1 MEYRRLGRSG
11 LLVSA
16 VGLGTNNF
24 GTRLDEAGT
33 RRVLD
38 QALELGITFVDTADS
53 YGRGASEA
61 LIGKL
66 LGARRKD
73 VVLATKFSSPMGD
86 SPYQRGTSRRWLIE
100 ALDASLRRLATDAID
115 LYQIH
120 FPDPETPIEETL
132 RALDDVVA
140 AGKVRYVGYSNFAA
154 WQIVEGQ
161 WTARSEHLVRPIST
175 QNHYNLLRREV
186 EAEVLP
192 AARAH
197 GLGVIPYY
205 PLESGFLTGKYRPG
219 KTPQGAR
226 LEGSARAGEVLCLQ
240 PRPLARRTCG
250 WLAPQPPRGGQ
261 RHRRR
266 QLGRAGAYERRGRN
280 LAARGGRDGDGG
292 RDRVA
297 GRQQPLRPLRVGA
310 AEPST
315 DLVVGTFAGRP
326 REPRTRRSHSERCFH
341 RVEPANAEAS
351 GRDSF

>member
-1 MEYRRLGRSG
+1 MEYRRLGPSG

-38 QALELGITFVDTADS
+38 QALELGVTFVDTADS

-66 LGARRKD
+66 LGPRRKD
-73 VVLATKFSSPMGD
+73 VVLATKFSSPMGN

-197 GLGVIPYY
+197 GLGVIPYF

-226 LEGSARAGEVLCLQ
+226 LEGSARAGEVL
-240 PRPLARRTCG
+240 RPANFERLERWEAFASSRGRSLVELAVG
-250 WLAPQPPRGGQ
+250 WLLSHPEVGSVI
-261 RHRRR
+261 
-266 QLGRAGAYERRGRN
+266 AGASSAEQVRAN
-280 LAARGGRDGDGG
+280 
-292 RDRVA
+292 VEA
-297 GRQQPLRPLRVGA
+297 GTWRLEA
-310 AEPST
+310 AEMEMVAAT
-315 DLVVGTFAGRP
+315 
-326 REPRTRRSHSERCFH
+326 E
-341 RVEPANAEAS
+341 
-351 GRDSF
+351 

>member
-1 MEYRRLGRSG
+1 VEYRRLGHSG

-66 LGARRKD
+66 LGPRRKD
-73 VVLATKFSSPMGD
+73 VVLATKFSSPMGN

-197 GLGVIPYY
+197 GLGVIPYF

-226 LEGSARAGEVLCLQ
+226 LEGSARAGEVL
-240 PRPLARRTCG
+240 RPANFERLERWEAFASSRGRSLVELAVG
-250 WLAPQPPRGGQ
+250 WLLSHPEVGSVI
-261 RHRRR
+261 
-266 QLGRAGAYERRGRN
+266 AGASSADQVRANVE
-280 LAARGGRDGDGG
+280 
-292 RDRVA
+292 A
-297 GRQQPLRPLRVGA
+297 GTWRLEA
-310 AEPST
+310 AEMET
-315 DLVVGTFAGRP
+315 VAAT
-326 REPRTRRSHSERCFH
+326 E
-341 RVEPANAEAS
+341 
-351 GRDSF
+351 

>member
-1 MEYRRLGRSG
+1 
-11 LLVSA
+11 

-38 QALELGITFVDTADS
+38 QALELGVTFVDTSDS

-66 LGARRKD
+66 LGPRRKD

-86 SPYQRGTSRRWLIE
+86 SPYQRGTSRRWMME

-197 GLGVIPYY
+197 GLGVIPYF

-226 LEGSARAGEVLCLQ
+226 LEGSARAGEVL
-240 PRPLARRTCG
+240 RPANFERLERWEAFASSRGRSLVELAVG
-250 WLAPQPPRGGQ
+250 WLLSHPEVGSVI
-261 RHRRR
+261 
-266 QLGRAGAYERRGRN
+266 AGASSAEQVRAN
-280 LAARGGRDGDGG
+280 
-292 RDRVA
+292 VEA
-297 GRQQPLRPLRVGA
+297 GTWRLEA
-310 AEPST
+310 AEMEMVAAT
-315 DLVVGTFAGRP
+315 
-326 REPRTRRSHSERCFH
+326 E
-341 RVEPANAEAS
+341 
-351 GRDSF
+351 

>member
-1 MEYRRLGRSG
+1 VEYRRLGRSG

-66 LGARRKD
+66 LGPRRKD
-73 VVLATKFSSPMGD
+73 VVLATKFSSPMGN

-197 GLGVIPYY
+197 GLGVIPYF

-226 LEGSARAGEVLCLQ
+226 LEGSARAGEVL
-240 PRPLARRTCG
+240 RPANFERLERWEAFASSHGRSLVELALG
-250 WLAPQPPRGGQ
+250 WLLSHPEVGSVI
-261 RHRRR
+261 
-266 QLGRAGAYERRGRN
+266 AGASSAEQVRAN
-280 LAARGGRDGDGG
+280 
-292 RDRVA
+292 VEA
-297 GRQQPLRPLRVGA
+297 GTWRLEA
-310 AEPST
+310 AEMEMVAAT
-315 DLVVGTFAGRP
+315 
-326 REPRTRRSHSERCFH
+326 E
-341 RVEPANAEAS
+341 
-351 GRDSF
+351 

>member
-66 LGARRKD
+66 LGPRRKD

-197 GLGVIPYY
+197 GLGVIPYF

-226 LEGSARAGEVLCLQ
+226 LEGSARAGEVL
-240 PRPLARRTCG
+240 RPANFERLERWEAFASSRGRSLLELAVG
-250 WLAPQPPRGGQ
+250 WLLSHPEVGSVI
-261 RHRRR
+261 
-266 QLGRAGAYERRGRN
+266 AGASSAEQVRAN
-280 LAARGGRDGDGG
+280 
-292 RDRVA
+292 VEA
-297 GRQQPLRPLRVGA
+297 GTWRLEA
-310 AEPST
+310 AEMEMVAAT
-315 DLVVGTFAGRP
+315 
-326 REPRTRRSHSERCFH
+326 E
-341 RVEPANAEAS
+341 
-351 GRDSF
+351 

>member
-1 MEYRRLGRSG
+1 
-11 LLVSA
+11 

-66 LGARRKD
+66 LGPRRKD
-73 VVLATKFSSPMGD
+73 VVLATKFSSPMGN

-197 GLGVIPYY
+197 GLGVIPYF

-226 LEGSARAGEVLCLQ
+226 LEGSARAGEVL
-240 PRPLARRTCG
+240 RPANFERLERWEAFASSRGRSLVELAVG
-250 WLAPQPPRGGQ
+250 WLLSHPEVGSVI
-261 RHRRR
+261 
-266 QLGRAGAYERRGRN
+266 AGASSAEQVRAN
-280 LAARGGRDGDGG
+280 
-292 RDRVA
+292 VEA
-297 GRQQPLRPLRVGA
+297 GTWRLEA
-310 AEPST
+310 AEMEMVAAT
-315 DLVVGTFAGRP
+315 
-326 REPRTRRSHSERCFH
+326 E
-341 RVEPANAEAS
+341 
-351 GRDSF
+351 

>member
-38 QALELGITFVDTADS
+38 QALELGVTFVDTSDS

-66 LGARRKD
+66 LGPRRKD

-86 SPYQRGTSRRWLIE
+86 SPYQRGTSRRWLME

-197 GLGVIPYY
+197 GLGVIPYF

-226 LEGSARAGEVLCLQ
+226 LEGSARAGEVL
-240 PRPLARRTCG
+240 RPANFERLERWEAFASSRGRSLVELAVG
-250 WLAPQPPRGGQ
+250 WLLSHPEVGSVI
-261 RHRRR
+261 
-266 QLGRAGAYERRGRN
+266 AGASSAEQVRAN
-280 LAARGGRDGDGG
+280 
-292 RDRVA
+292 VEA
-297 GRQQPLRPLRVGA
+297 GTWRLEA
-310 AEPST
+310 AEMEMVAAT
-315 DLVVGTFAGRP
+315 
-326 REPRTRRSHSERCFH
+326 E
-341 RVEPANAEAS
+341 
-351 GRDSF
+351 

>member
-1 MEYRRLGRSG
+1 
-11 LLVSA
+11 

-66 LGARRKD
+66 LGPRRKD

-86 SPYQRGTSRRWLIE
+86 SPYQRGTSRRWMME

-197 GLGVIPYY
+197 GLGVIPYF

-226 LEGSARAGEVLCLQ
+226 LEGSARAGEVL
-240 PRPLARRTCG
+240 RPANFERLERWEAFASSRGRSLVELAVG
-250 WLAPQPPRGGQ
+250 WLLSHPEVGSVI
-261 RHRRR
+261 
-266 QLGRAGAYERRGRN
+266 AGASSAEQVRAN
-280 LAARGGRDGDGG
+280 
-292 RDRVA
+292 VEA
-297 GRQQPLRPLRVGA
+297 GTWRLEA
-310 AEPST
+310 AEMEM
-315 DLVVGTFAGRP
+315 VAAI
-326 REPRTRRSHSERCFH
+326 E
-341 RVEPANAEAS
+341 
-351 GRDSF
+351 

>member
-33 RRVLD
+33 RCVLD

-66 LGARRKD
+66 LGPRRKD

-197 GLGVIPYY
+197 GLGVIPYF

-226 LEGSARAGEVLCLQ
+226 LEGSARAGEVL
-240 PRPLARRTCG
+240 RPANFERLERWEAFASSRGRSLVELAVG
-250 WLAPQPPRGGQ
+250 WLLSHPEVGSVI
-261 RHRRR
+261 
-266 QLGRAGAYERRGRN
+266 AGASSAEQVRAN
-280 LAARGGRDGDGG
+280 
-292 RDRVA
+292 VEA
-297 GRQQPLRPLRVGA
+297 GTWRLEA
-310 AEPST
+310 AEMEM
-315 DLVVGTFAGRP
+315 VAAI
-326 REPRTRRSHSERCFH
+326 E
-341 RVEPANAEAS
+341 
-351 GRDSF
+351 

>member
-1 MEYRRLGRSG
+1 MEYRRLGPSG

-38 QALELGITFVDTADS
+38 QALELGVTFVDTSDS

-66 LGARRKD
+66 LGPRRKD

-86 SPYQRGTSRRWLIE
+86 SPYQRGTSRRWMME

-197 GLGVIPYY
+197 GLGVIPYF

-226 LEGSARAGEVLCLQ
+226 LEGSARAGEVL
-240 PRPLARRTCG
+240 RPANFERLERWEAFASSRGRSLVELAVG
-250 WLAPQPPRGGQ
+250 WLLSHPEVGSVI
-261 RHRRR
+261 
-266 QLGRAGAYERRGRN
+266 AGASSAEQVRAN
-280 LAARGGRDGDGG
+280 
-292 RDRVA
+292 VEA
-297 GRQQPLRPLRVGA
+297 GTWRLEA
-310 AEPST
+310 AEMEM
-315 DLVVGTFAGRP
+315 VAAI
-326 REPRTRRSHSERCFH
+326 E
-341 RVEPANAEAS
+341 
-351 GRDSF
+351 

>member
-38 QALELGITFVDTADS
+38 QALELGVTFVDTADS

-66 LGARRKD
+66 LGPRRKD

-197 GLGVIPYY
+197 GLGVIPYF

-226 LEGSARAGEVLCLQ
+226 LEGSARAGEVL
-240 PRPLARRTCG
+240 RPANFERLERWEAFASSRGRSLVELAVG
-250 WLAPQPPRGGQ
+250 WLLSHPEVGSVI
-261 RHRRR
+261 
-266 QLGRAGAYERRGRN
+266 AGASSAEQVRAN
-280 LAARGGRDGDGG
+280 
-292 RDRVA
+292 VEA
-297 GRQQPLRPLRVGA
+297 GTWRLEA
-310 AEPST
+310 AEMEMVAAT
-315 DLVVGTFAGRP
+315 
-326 REPRTRRSHSERCFH
+326 E
-341 RVEPANAEAS
+341 
-351 GRDSF
+351 

>member
-1 MEYRRLGRSG
+1 VEYRRLGCSG

-66 LGARRKD
+66 LGPRRKD

-154 WQIVEGQ
+154 WQIVEGSGRPAAS
-161 WTARSEHLVRPIST
+161 TSSGPSRPRTTTTFCGARS
-175 QNHYNLLRREV
+175 
-186 EAEVLP
+186 
-192 AARAH
+192 
-197 GLGVIPYY
+197 
-205 PLESGFLTGKYRPG
+205 
-219 KTPQGAR
+219 
-226 LEGSARAGEVLCLQ
+226 
-240 PRPLARRTCG
+240 
-250 WLAPQPPRGGQ
+250 
-261 RHRRR
+261 
-266 QLGRAGAYERRGRN
+266 
-280 LAARGGRDGDGG
+280 
-292 RDRVA
+292 
-297 GRQQPLRPLRVGA
+297 
-310 AEPST
+310 
-315 DLVVGTFAGRP
+315 RP
-326 REPRTRRSHSERCFH
+326 RSCRP
-341 RVEPANAEAS
+341 PAPTAS
-351 GRDSF
+351 A

>member
-1 MEYRRLGRSG
+1 VEYRRLGCSG

-66 LGARRKD
+66 LGPRRKD

-197 GLGVIPYY
+197 GLGVIPYF

-226 LEGSARAGEVLCLQ
+226 LEGSARAGEVL
-240 PRPLARRTCG
+240 RPANFERLERWEAFASSRGRSLLELAVG
-250 WLAPQPPRGGQ
+250 WLLSHPEVGSVI
-261 RHRRR
+261 
-266 QLGRAGAYERRGRN
+266 AGASSAEQVRAN
-280 LAARGGRDGDGG
+280 
-292 RDRVA
+292 VEA
-297 GRQQPLRPLRVGA
+297 GTWRLEA
-310 AEPST
+310 AEMEMVAAT
-315 DLVVGTFAGRP
+315 
-326 REPRTRRSHSERCFH
+326 E
-341 RVEPANAEAS
+341 
-351 GRDSF
+351 

>member
-1 MEYRRLGRSG
+1 
-11 LLVSA
+11 

-38 QALELGITFVDTADS
+38 QALELGVTFVDTSDS

-66 LGARRKD
+66 LGPRRKD

-86 SPYQRGTSRRWLIE
+86 SPYQRGTSRRWMME

-197 GLGVIPYY
+197 GLGVIPYF

-226 LEGSARAGEVLCLQ
+226 LEGSARAGEVL
-240 PRPLARRTCG
+240 RPANFERLERWEAFASSRGRSLVELAVG
-250 WLAPQPPRGGQ
+250 WLLSHPEVRSVI
-261 RHRRR
+261 
-266 QLGRAGAYERRGRN
+266 AGASSAEQVRAN
-280 LAARGGRDGDGG
+280 
-292 RDRVA
+292 VEA
-297 GRQQPLRPLRVGA
+297 GTWRLEA
-310 AEPST
+310 AEMEM
-315 DLVVGTFAGRP
+315 VAAI
-326 REPRTRRSHSERCFH
+326 E
-341 RVEPANAEAS
+341 
-351 GRDSF
+351 

>member
-66 LGARRKD
+66 LGPRRKD
-73 VVLATKFSSPMGD
+73 VVLATKFSSPMGN

-197 GLGVIPYY
+197 GLGLIPYF

-226 LEGSARAGEVLCLQ
+226 LEGSARAGEVL
-240 PRPLARRTCG
+240 RPANFERLERWEAFASSRGRSLVELAVG
-250 WLAPQPPRGGQ
+250 WLLSHPEVGSVI
-261 RHRRR
+261 
-266 QLGRAGAYERRGRN
+266 AGASSAEQVRAN
-280 LAARGGRDGDGG
+280 
-292 RDRVA
+292 VEA
-297 GRQQPLRPLRVGA
+297 GTWRLEA
-310 AEPST
+310 AEMEM
-315 DLVVGTFAGRP
+315 VAAI
-326 REPRTRRSHSERCFH
+326 E
-341 RVEPANAEAS
+341 
-351 GRDSF
+351 

>member
-1 MEYRRLGRSG
+1 VEYRRLGRSG

-38 QALELGITFVDTADS
+38 QALELGVTFVDTADS

-66 LGARRKD
+66 LGPRRKD

-197 GLGVIPYY
+197 GLGVIPYF

-226 LEGSARAGEVLCLQ
+226 LEGSARAGEVL
-240 PRPLARRTCG
+240 RPANFERLERWEAFASSRGRSLVELAVG
-250 WLAPQPPRGGQ
+250 WLLSHPEVGSVI
-261 RHRRR
+261 
-266 QLGRAGAYERRGRN
+266 AGASSAEQVRAN
-280 LAARGGRDGDGG
+280 
-292 RDRVA
+292 VEA
-297 GRQQPLRPLRVGA
+297 GTWRLEA
-310 AEPST
+310 AEMEMVAAT
-315 DLVVGTFAGRP
+315 
-326 REPRTRRSHSERCFH
+326 E
-341 RVEPANAEAS
+341 
-351 GRDSF
+351 

>member
-66 LGARRKD
+66 LGPRRKD

-197 GLGVIPYY
+197 GLGVIPYF

-226 LEGSARAGEVLCLQ
+226 LEGSARAGEVL
-240 PRPLARRTCG
+240 RPANFERLERWEAFASSRGRSLVELAVG
-250 WLAPQPPRGGQ
+250 WLLSHPEVGSVI
-261 RHRRR
+261 
-266 QLGRAGAYERRGRN
+266 AGASSAEQVRAN
-280 LAARGGRDGDGG
+280 
-292 RDRVA
+292 VEA
-297 GRQQPLRPLRVGA
+297 GTWRLEA
-310 AEPST
+310 AEMEMVAAT
-315 DLVVGTFAGRP
+315 
-326 REPRTRRSHSERCFH
+326 E
-341 RVEPANAEAS
+341 
-351 GRDSF
+351 

>member
-1 MEYRRLGRSG
+1 
-11 LLVSA
+11 

-66 LGARRKD
+66 LGPRRKD

-100 ALDASLRRLATDAID
+100 ALEASLRRLATDAID

-197 GLGVIPYY
+197 GLGVIPYF
-205 PLESGFLTGKYRPG
+205 PLESGFLTGKYRRG

-226 LEGSARAGEVLCLQ
+226 LEGSARAGEVL
-240 PRPLARRTCG
+240 RPANFERLERWEAFASSRGRSLVELAVG
-250 WLAPQPPRGGQ
+250 WLLSHPEVGSVI
-261 RHRRR
+261 
-266 QLGRAGAYERRGRN
+266 AGASSAEQVRAN
-280 LAARGGRDGDGG
+280 
-292 RDRVA
+292 VEA
-297 GRQQPLRPLRVGA
+297 GTWRLEA
-310 AEPST
+310 AEMET
-315 DLVVGTFAGRP
+315 VAAT
-326 REPRTRRSHSERCFH
+326 E
-341 RVEPANAEAS
+341 
-351 GRDSF
+351 

>member
-1 MEYRRLGRSG
+1 VEYRRLGRSG

-66 LGARRKD
+66 LGPRRKD
-73 VVLATKFSSPMGD
+73 VVLATKFSSPMGN

-197 GLGVIPYY
+197 GLGLIPYF

-226 LEGSARAGEVLCLQ
+226 LEGSARAGEVL
-240 PRPLARRTCG
+240 RPANFERLERWEAFASSRGRSLVELAVG
-250 WLAPQPPRGGQ
+250 WLLSHPEVGSVI
-261 RHRRR
+261 
-266 QLGRAGAYERRGRN
+266 AGASSAEQVRAN
-280 LAARGGRDGDGG
+280 
-292 RDRVA
+292 VEA
-297 GRQQPLRPLRVGA
+297 GTWRLEA
-310 AEPST
+310 AEMEMVAAT
-315 DLVVGTFAGRP
+315 
-326 REPRTRRSHSERCFH
+326 E
-341 RVEPANAEAS
+341 
-351 GRDSF
+351 

>member
-1 MEYRRLGRSG
+1 VEYRRLGRSG

-66 LGARRKD
+66 LGPRRKD

-197 GLGVIPYY
+197 GLGVIPYF

-226 LEGSARAGEVLCLQ
+226 LEGSARAGEVL
-240 PRPLARRTCG
+240 RPANFERLERWEAFASSRGRSLLELAVG
-250 WLAPQPPRGGQ
+250 WLLSHPEVGSVI
-261 RHRRR
+261 
-266 QLGRAGAYERRGRN
+266 AGASSAEQVRAN
-280 LAARGGRDGDGG
+280 
-292 RDRVA
+292 VEA
-297 GRQQPLRPLRVGA
+297 GTWRLEA
-310 AEPST
+310 AEMEMVAAT
-315 DLVVGTFAGRP
+315 
-326 REPRTRRSHSERCFH
+326 E
-341 RVEPANAEAS
+341 
-351 GRDSF
+351 

>member
-66 LGARRKD
+66 LGPRRKD

-197 GLGVIPYY
+197 GLGVIPYF

-226 LEGSARAGEVLCLQ
+226 LEGSARAGEVL
-240 PRPLARRTCG
+240 RPANFERLERWEAFASSRGRSLVELAVG
-250 WLAPQPPRGGQ
+250 WLLSHPEVGSVI
-261 RHRRR
+261 
-266 QLGRAGAYERRGRN
+266 AGASSADQVRANVE
-280 LAARGGRDGDGG
+280 
-292 RDRVA
+292 A
-297 GRQQPLRPLRVGA
+297 GTWRLEA
-310 AEPST
+310 AEMET
-315 DLVVGTFAGRP
+315 VAAT
-326 REPRTRRSHSERCFH
+326 E
-341 RVEPANAEAS
+341 
-351 GRDSF
+351 

>member
-1 MEYRRLGRSG
+1 VEYRRLGSSG

-38 QALELGITFVDTADS
+38 QALELGVTFVDTSDS

-66 LGARRKD
+66 LGPRRKD

-86 SPYQRGTSRRWLIE
+86 SPYQRGTSRRWLME

-175 QNHYNLLRREV
+175 QNHFNLLRREV

-197 GLGVIPYY
+197 GLGVIPYF

-219 KTPQGAR
+219 KTPEGAR
-226 LEGSARAGEVLCLQ
+226 LAGSSRAGEVL
-240 PRPLARRTCG
+240 RPANFERLERWEAFASSRGHSLVELAVG
-250 WLAPQPPRGGQ
+250 WLLSHPEVGSVI
-261 RHRRR
+261 
-266 QLGRAGAYERRGRN
+266 AGASSAEQVRTN
-280 LAARGGRDGDGG
+280 VAAGTWR
-292 RDRVA
+292 
-297 GRQQPLRPLRVGA
+297 LEA
-310 AEPST
+310 AEMEMVAAT
-315 DLVVGTFAGRP
+315 
-326 REPRTRRSHSERCFH
+326 E
-341 RVEPANAEAS
+341 
-351 GRDSF
+351 

>member
-1 MEYRRLGRSG
+1 VEYRRLGPSG

-38 QALELGITFVDTADS
+38 QALELGVTFVDTADS

-66 LGARRKD
+66 LGPRRKD

-197 GLGVIPYY
+197 GLGVIPYF

-219 KTPQGAR
+219 KTPEGAR
-226 LEGSARAGEVLCLQ
+226 LAGSARAGEVL
-240 PRPLARRTCG
+240 RPANFERLERWEAFASSRGRSLVELAVG
-250 WLAPQPPRGGQ
+250 WLLSHPEVGSVI
-261 RHRRR
+261 
-266 QLGRAGAYERRGRN
+266 AGASSAEQVRAN
-280 LAARGGRDGDGG
+280 
-292 RDRVA
+292 VEA
-297 GRQQPLRPLRVGA
+297 GTWRLEA
-310 AEPST
+310 AEMEM
-315 DLVVGTFAGRP
+315 VAAI
-326 REPRTRRSHSERCFH
+326 E
-341 RVEPANAEAS
+341 
-351 GRDSF
+351 